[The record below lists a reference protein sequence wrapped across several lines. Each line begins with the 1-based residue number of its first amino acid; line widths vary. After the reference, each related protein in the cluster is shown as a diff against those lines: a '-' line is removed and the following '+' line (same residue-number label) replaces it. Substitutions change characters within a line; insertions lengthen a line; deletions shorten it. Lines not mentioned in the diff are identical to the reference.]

1 MKITCLTCFCA
12 AAIALAA
19 ASGCASNRRVPAEP
33 CRSYSMVAGA
43 IGVNNATLANAGV
56 RMGSVVGGKKTDPR
70 QNSNIG
76 NVGLRG
82 ALEQSLARFGML
94 SPTGTY
100 ELNATLVEEDV
111 RPGRDGTVSVTET
124 AFYQLRDARSGRAV
138 FQGVFSGGATVS
150 AMDAGGA
157 TVSAMDAAPGADAPF
172 SKAFSAAA
180 RRFPPWTRR
189 PERCSASPR
198 NAR

>member
-1 MKITCLTCFCA
+1 
-12 AAIALAA
+12 
-19 ASGCASNRRVPAEP
+19 
-33 CRSYSMVAGA
+33 MVAGA

-124 AFYQLRDARSGRAV
+124 AFYQLRDARSGHAV

-150 AMDAGGA
+150 AMDA
-157 TVSAMDAAPGADAPF
+157 APGAMLRVAKERAMKMNIENFLLALDR
-172 SKAFSAAA
+172 AFPQEKKPAQ
-180 RRFPPWTRR
+180 P
-189 PERCSASPR
+189 
-198 NAR
+198 

>member
-1 MKITCLTCFCA
+1 MMKITRLTCFCA

-33 CRSYSMVAGA
+33 CRSYSMIAGA

-124 AFYQLRDARSGRAV
+124 AFYQLRDAQSGRAV

-150 AMDAGGA
+150 AMDA
-157 TVSAMDAAPGADAPF
+157 APGAMLRVAKERAMKMNIENFLLALDR
-172 SKAFSAAA
+172 AFPQEKKPAQ
-180 RRFPPWTRR
+180 P
-189 PERCSASPR
+189 
-198 NAR
+198 

>member
-1 MKITCLTCFCA
+1 MMKITRLTCFFA

-19 ASGCASNRRVPAEP
+19 VSGCSSNRRVPAEP

-111 RPGRDGTVSVTET
+111 RLGRDGTVSVTET
-124 AFYQLRDARSGRAV
+124 AFYQLRDDRSGRDV

-150 AMDAGGA
+150 AMDAL
-157 TVSAMDAAPGADAPF
+157 PGAMLRVAKERAMKMNIENFLLALDR
-172 SKAFSAAA
+172 AFPQEKNPAQ
-180 RRFPPWTRR
+180 P
-189 PERCSASPR
+189 
-198 NAR
+198 